1 MTDDVI
7 TLALHI
13 AYSDSYSEICDIIGK
28 IHSQQLRALAYI
40 SGIHTISK
48 YNNNKRAI
56 ARKLIDRVALPIDD
70 IIENRAPS
78 AINEQD
84 NFIVRLFK
92 EAHARVSFAPEI
104 PPEPEINPNPQHG
117 DILYSS
123 AFTYHVKKKAICVN
137 YSVKLIKR
145 DCNTNSEKWAGAITL
160 LFIDENGQNLAA
172 FAPYSSLVQVN
183 SNHELLRKNPV
194 RQFCFIQQALKD
206 ITEKRTKILQSIN
219 FLDDHGNRI
228 PDGLEA
234 FRYCYY
240 RDNMYC
246 KATNAYFR
254 EMFRMP
260 EKPFSDGNYPGN
272 PLTWPESPERSFG
285 LILAHAF
292 MFYRIEMIHTN
303 NNTKAARNA
312 FMPFLKVLRIQLHQT
327 WLQLLNRLER
337 EQAASLEQSDN
348 TNHEVPETMPE
359 ISRDTYADMPLASDT
374 TSNEPD
380 TIDAET
386 LNFSPQTAQ
395 PDSKNA
401 PVIDHTPAPFFS
413 STSPL
418 IHSAA
423 WRRTLFWLFAILWV
437 FCLRNL
443 NRNKAQNFHR
453 PLGNHELR
461 LTETRG
467 LKGRELHEAIASNI
481 QATLHSDSQDSLA
494 KGLANLSA
502 SAVKKIGRQLGLLT
516 PKEKGSGGTLGGV
529 LADRLFA
536 HRTNPQDCSKPKTY
550 TDCKRQ
556 IVIIFD

>member
-1 MTDDVI
+1 MAQSTANPDFAFEVGKSYYIYSKKSTVTITKRSACYVSGVDENGETFRRKILKYAATYSYNGDGRVYECIALHEHVHVSARDEFTAETTTHAHDDAPEALYLDAEPSYSDTQGGMGDNSDGFADDTPAFELSHGNHSDNVKKDTHDEIMDLLMTDDVI

-40 SGIHTISK
+40 SGIHTISQ

-78 AINEQD
+78 AISEQD

-123 AFTYHVKKKAICVN
+123 AFRYCVKKKAIPLN

-183 SNHELLRKNPV
+183 TNHELLRKNPV
-194 RQFCFIQQALKD
+194 RQVSFIHQATKD

-228 PDGLEA
+228 SDGLEA

-246 KATNAYFR
+246 KGSNAYFR
-254 EMFRMP
+254 ELFR
-260 EKPFSDGNYPGN
+260 KN
-272 PLTWPESPERSFG
+272 P
-285 LILAHAF
+285 
-292 MFYRIEMIHTN
+292 
-303 NNTKAARNA
+303 
-312 FMPFLKVLRIQLHQT
+312 
-327 WLQLLNRLER
+327 
-337 EQAASLEQSDN
+337 
-348 TNHEVPETMPE
+348 
-359 ISRDTYADMPLASDT
+359 
-374 TSNEPD
+374 
-380 TIDAET
+380 
-386 LNFSPQTAQ
+386 
-395 PDSKNA
+395 
-401 PVIDHTPAPFFS
+401 
-413 STSPL
+413 
-418 IHSAA
+418 
-423 WRRTLFWLFAILWV
+423 
-437 FCLRNL
+437 
-443 NRNKAQNFHR
+443 
-453 PLGNHELR
+453 
-461 LTETRG
+461 
-467 LKGRELHEAIASNI
+467 
-481 QATLHSDSQDSLA
+481 
-494 KGLANLSA
+494 
-502 SAVKKIGRQLGLLT
+502 
-516 PKEKGSGGTLGGV
+516 
-529 LADRLFA
+529 
-536 HRTNPQDCSKPKTY
+536 
-550 TDCKRQ
+550 
-556 IVIIFD
+556 